1 MKIICSPRYTE
12 EQVYILEHIE
22 EIVDFNILSNHILC
36 FIHAMLSVDRDVK
49 QDLLELSN
57 SQTVQSQAK
66 PTNSMNS
73 EYHHLSG
80 SNKVKSLLV
89 KLSAMMKDHLAD
101 IRKSKMSFV
110 EIKEKFGK
118 DFSDKEIQSNLDE
131 LEDNGNIVYGSSNS
145 QRYYEFI

>member
-1 MKIICSPRYTE
+1 M
-12 EQVYILEHIE
+12 EHIE

-49 QDLLELSN
+49 QDLLEISN

-73 EYHHLSG
+73 EYYHLSG

-101 IRKSKMSFV
+101 TRKSKMSLV
-110 EIKEKFGK
+110 EIKEKFSK
-118 DFSDKEIQSNLDE
+118 DFSEKEIQSNLDE